1 MTTTAIREQLH
12 RQLDALPDDILSEV
26 ADFAA
31 FVLAR
36 RQGTV
41 SYTNWSEAEWQ
52 QFALGQFLRESDDV
66 EYTLADAQEV
76 YRR

>member
-12 RQLDALPDDILSEV
+12 RQLDILPDDILREV

-36 RQGTV
+36 RQGAV
-41 SYTNWSEAEWQ
+41 SYTDWSEAEWQ
-52 QFALGQFLRESDDV
+52 KFALGQFLRESDDV
-66 EYTLADAQEV
+66 EYTLADA
-76 YRR
+76 